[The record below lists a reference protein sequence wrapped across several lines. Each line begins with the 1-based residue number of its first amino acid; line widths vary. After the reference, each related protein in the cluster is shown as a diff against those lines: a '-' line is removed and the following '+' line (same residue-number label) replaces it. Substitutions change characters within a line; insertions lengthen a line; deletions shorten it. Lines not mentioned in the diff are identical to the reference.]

1 MSINYNKVADRY
13 IASWNE
19 PDPRIRRKLIDEVWA
34 EDGAYHNRMFIAQ
47 GRDMI
52 ENIVSA
58 AYAQYSPKGF
68 VFKSQNS
75 SYGHHNG
82 IRIGWVLVAAGTG
95 DVDTICEDFLLLND
109 EGQVIIDYQFG
120 LRMPSV

>member
-1 MSINYNKVADRY
+1 MSFNYNNLADRY

-19 PDPRIRRKLIDEVWA
+19 PDPQIRRKLIDEVWA

-82 IRIGWVLVAAGTG
+82 VRIGWVLVAAATG
-95 DVDTICEDFLLLND
+95 DVDTFCEDFLLLND
-109 EGQVIIDYQFG
+109 EGQIIIDYQFG